1 MNSWQIW
8 RQAILQVAA
17 STAEPLEA
25 KVIKLFFY
33 EVGFILDLELNKI
46 RLLCSSEYAVRSFAP
61 YSWRCFEEVKA
72 LLHNPSLGYSLEVVS
87 SKELSLLRA
96 SGKLPS
102 PDFLAGISLQSD
114 AAPQQPEAERYPKV
128 DPVVSASVLASP
140 ARPVRPAAGL
150 SPSLGTATFP
160 QVIPQGITPG
170 LSGASAHGLELGV
183 TPDHA
188 ITSDFAADHTAAG
201 VGPLE
206 PSSVPTQVA
215 PAAISGAY
223 AAPVDQAAPAV
234 ATDPFSAGY
243 APAHCEAPLYPE
255 GADAGAAARIDACA
269 YEGAAVAA
277 AAAGAAGAP
286 AYDFQP
292 QAQGSF
298 AATESGFNPI
308 QMQSAAAFD
317 TKTGDCASLRL
328 ADNSSAYEEHDS
340 LREELKHLSWVTA
353 PKPSN
358 CASGLVFSEPTQHDA
373 AIKQGNDRQ
382 YLIPSVGAAAQASAA
397 VPAATYAATSTA
409 TSAAGAHG
417 DEPVR
422 DHAAAPIAPQYDS
435 EYVTSRQPANSPS
448 AQATTVLAPYHV
460 ASDGAAAHATNTANA
475 ALVASVA
482 HAATR
487 AAGLP
492 PLPQA
497 LRSRKPQV
505 QSPLAQASAQVSAQ
519 ASEQLSAPPSAQH
532 AAQSVLAGVTATLA
546 ADREYRLI
554 KEDEASDALL
564 VQPRSSALID
574 PIVRSGR
581 DDLLDETVL
590 SNDPRLLEPGLGF
603 EPAHNDSYEHNQINN
618 ADLDDLDDDYLAA
631 YAMQDDCGSFGR
643 RALALFGNAQSFVMA
658 RYSPRKGARVAND
671 AANFDNEYPEPPRQ
685 VQPVIDPS
693 LPQEGVFV
701 PEMDPEDVRLEDSLG
716 VNLPVASLVLS
727 PEETPYFGT
736 AAKSNQNSEALAAR
750 IHNMMLTPRPDQ
762 SDVSWYNDWFE
773 LGRFQT
779 QCVLAAQYRAK
790 QQAQWEQEQ
799 GLAPSHPMPQ
809 PPAPIYQDPE
819 VEVIS
824 AAEYYS
830 GNYQSPYRDPGE
842 DNLTPIAA
850 PKAPQVEAAPK
861 PYVAPQPA
869 VAAPQPAEA
878 VQPGVAAPAPS
889 AVAPAPQSQVVAPK
903 VVPEAQPE
911 AQALAQSVA
920 PAPQPAPPQARVQL
934 NLQLQ
939 AQSHRAAPGVMSQL
953 TADPAA
959 MPQVA
964 PAVAPEVAPAVVAP
978 VEPSVLPP
986 LYQPHAR
993 VAYPSQVPAQSLVEP
1008 VVESVA
1014 APEPV
1019 VAVHPAAPAPVAP
1032 APQAEVAPVAPVAPV
1047 ASVAPAVTVPQSVQE
1062 ITRCEELA
1070 EEILKPT
1077 HASDLVAAALQQRAQ
1092 RDNAARSASIAALP
1106 QNVSGSMASVYAAA
1120 AKRKRNCSSLPQPN
1134 ALLSQNKVATTTSNP
1149 DEPAVLP
1156 APDLL
1161 RQVEQGPQGAGLGL
1175 LPDDG
1180 SRHQLNLD
1188 NFKLSPEQL
1197 ESSRKLDQTLAEEY
1211 RRVAAQRAAY
1221 KARQHE
1227 LAKTR
1232 QQAQKRKNGPELLE
1246 RFDGRMPGMDLPTP
1260 DPLMPHMPQMGTML
1274 PGSPFNASLDSSSYH
1289 AAYGGAYGNSYGA
1302 PYNAAQPDPE
1312 HPELILSVPMVEV
1325 NPVKTFSTY
1334 VSDPRNFEILN
1345 AASLLSKY
1353 VGVPQLNPFLVY
1365 GDSGVGKTHILHAI
1379 ANAIAY
1385 HHPDY
1390 KVAFIRAEEFLQNYV
1405 SSISESG
1412 KNRFADS
1419 QIYFQ
1424 QAFLQYDVLIFDDI
1438 QALAKGVK
1446 SRQVF
1451 FEVIAA
1457 FLDRPGTQ
1465 LIVAANTLP
1474 RELKDKGF
1482 DSSLLSRMGS
1492 GLCMPLMKPNW
1503 SNRRDI
1509 VNAKCQEMGITMSED
1524 IVDYISINLN
1534 PNVREI
1540 EGALKTLHSFLNSNG
1555 SLTYDDAVRTLS
1567 GFIGAGAQHTL
1578 TISEIQATVAKEFGI
1593 SVKDLLSSCK
1603 KKAISQARSLAMTI
1617 ARDVIANNSLNDLGR
1632 AFKKD
1637 HTSVH
1642 EAIVRTRARLEADS
1656 ALKEKYEH
1664 IVKALAELTR
1674 KP

>member
-1 MNSWQIW
+1 M
-8 RQAILQVAA
+8 
-17 STAEPLEA
+17 
-25 KVIKLFFY
+25 
-33 EVGFILDLELNKI
+33 
-46 RLLCSSEYAVRSFAP
+46 
-61 YSWRCFEEVKA
+61 
-72 LLHNPSLGYSLEVVS
+72 
-87 SKELSLLRA
+87 
-96 SGKLPS
+96 
-102 PDFLAGISLQSD
+102 
-114 AAPQQPEAERYPKV
+114 
-128 DPVVSASVLASP
+128 
-140 ARPVRPAAGL
+140 
-150 SPSLGTATFP
+150 
-160 QVIPQGITPG
+160 
-170 LSGASAHGLELGV
+170 
-183 TPDHA
+183 
-188 ITSDFAADHTAAG
+188 
-201 VGPLE
+201 
-206 PSSVPTQVA
+206 
-215 PAAISGAY
+215 
-223 AAPVDQAAPAV
+223 
-234 ATDPFSAGY
+234 
-243 APAHCEAPLYPE
+243 
-255 GADAGAAARIDACA
+255 
-269 YEGAAVAA
+269 
-277 AAAGAAGAP
+277 
-286 AYDFQP
+286 
-292 QAQGSF
+292 
-298 AATESGFNPI
+298 
-308 QMQSAAAFD
+308 
-317 TKTGDCASLRL
+317 
-328 ADNSSAYEEHDS
+328 
-340 LREELKHLSWVTA
+340 SWVTA

-382 YLIPSVGAAAQASAA
+382 YLIPSVGAAPLEGAA
-397 VPAATYAATSTA
+397 VPAAA
-409 TSAAGAHG
+409 SAAVAHS
-417 DEPVR
+417 DELAR
-422 DHAAAPIAPQYDS
+422 DRAAAPIAPQYDS

-460 ASDGAAAHATNTANA
+460 ASDGAAAHDTNTANA

-505 QSPLAQASAQVSAQ
+505 QSPLAQASVQASAQASAQVSAQ
-519 ASEQLSAPPSAQH
+519 ASDQLSAPPSAQH
-532 AAQSVLAGVTATLA
+532 AAQSGLAGVTATLA
-546 ADREYRLI
+546 AEREYRLI

-809 PPAPIYQDPE
+809 PPTPIYQDPE

-830 GNYQSPYRDPGE
+830 GNYQSPYRDLGE

-869 VAAPQPAEA
+869 VAAP
-878 VQPGVAAPAPS
+878 APS

-911 AQALAQSVA
+911 AQTLAQSVA
-920 PAPQPAPPQARVQL
+920 PAPQPA
-934 NLQLQ
+934 QLQ
-939 AQSHRAAPGVMSQL
+939 AQSHRAAPGVMPQL
-953 TADPAA
+953 TAAPAA
-959 MPQVA
+959 MPQVDAARAPQVA
-964 PAVAPEVAPAVVAP
+964 PAVVPAVVAP

-986 LYQPHAR
+986 LYQPHALG
-993 VAYPSQVPAQSLVEP
+993 AYPSQVPAQSLVEP

-1014 APEPV
+1014 AP
-1019 VAVHPAAPAPVAP
+1019 APVAP
-1032 APQAEVAPVAPVAPV
+1032 APQTEVAPA

-1106 QNVSGSMASVYAAA
+1106 QNVSGPMASVYAAA